1 MRVVVTAAN
10 SHGSASATSGQT
22 AVVAGLPPA
31 VSTPVNTSL
40 PAISGTTTQGQT
52 LSASNGSWSNSPTSY
67 AYQWRRCDGS
77 GNGCADISSA
87 TSSSYVLVLAD
98 AGSTIRVVVTA
109 SNSYGSASAT
119 SSQTTA
125 VTVKATNHPP
135 TFPLRVVV
143 SGVVNTNSY
152 DALGVLVG
160 VTTSMTI
167 DTPATDLD
175 GDPLSYRWTAS
186 NGSIAGEGL
195 SAMWTR
201 VVERNPEL
209 PGPVPGLPE
218 LVAAPG
224 TVTVTVTDGRGGTAT
239 HDLVFE

>member
-1 MRVVVTAAN
+1 MSRRSLIAIAIALALLAVGVVGAANALSAGPSKLTVTAPAKVKPAAVV
-10 SHGSASATSGQT
+10 SIKVYYRAATTVSAAAQRRIGSRWVTEATKTVRRGTKSFSLRWRSPRREGRYTVRVTLKKGARALATSRSFT
-22 AVVAGLPPA
+22 
-31 VSTPVNTSL
+31 
-40 PAISGTTTQGQT
+40 
-52 LSASNGSWSNSPTSY
+52 
-67 AYQWRRCDGS
+67 
-77 GNGCADISSA
+77 
-87 TSSSYVLVLAD
+87 
-98 AGSTIRVVVTA
+98 
-109 SNSYGSASAT
+109 
-119 SSQTTA
+119 

-152 DALGVLVG
+152 DALGGLVG

-186 NGSIAGEGL
+186 NGSIAGAGL

-201 VVERNPEL
+201 VLERNPEL
-209 PGPVPGLPE
+209 PVPGRPYPL